1 MYCNVTEEDIQLL
14 VTIHHVSGRVCK
26 RAVPAPSAKT
36 SGKASQLSGFSHSS
50 MA

>member
-1 MYCNVTEEDIQLL
+1 MYCNVTEEDMQLL
-14 VTIHHVSGRVCK
+14 VTIHHGSGKICK
-26 RAVPAPSAKT
+26 RAVPTPSVKT